1 MIVVVGEILL
11 DVYPQ
16 YQRLGG
22 APFNF
27 AYHLQNLGFS
37 VFFISRIG
45 DDAAGR
51 IITEKL
57 KPYGLFLDTIQVD
70 AEKPTGTVQVRLD
83 ENGIPDFNIVP
94 DVAYDRIE
102 FVPEKHL
109 SAIRRAKLIYFG
121 SLSQRTPFG
130 AKTLQA
136 ILSQKSPETRC
147 FYDINLRPNC
157 YHEDII
163 LKSLTQTNVL
173 KLNQQELQT
182 LMRILSFRTDVDR
195 FVHSL
200 LDTYPLECICLTLG
214 KRGSM
219 LYTPNGVF
227 SKGPELV
234 DHPVDTVGAGDAY
247 AAMLTVGILKGWA
260 FEKIL
265 DMAARFASR
274 ICEIKGAVP
283 EPGSFYDSFKQ
294 RIERGE

>member
-1 MIVVVGEILL
+1 MILVVGEILL

-27 AYHLQNLGFS
+27 AYHLQNLGFP

-57 KPYGLFLDTIQVD
+57 KLYGFFLDTIQVD

-83 ENGIPDFNIVP
+83 ENGIPDFSIVP
-94 DVAYDRIE
+94 DVAYDHIQ

-130 AKTLQA
+130 AQTLQA
-136 ILSQKSPETRC
+136 ILAQKSPEARC
-147 FYDINLRPNC
+147 FYDINLRPEC
-157 YHEDII
+157 YQDGSI

-173 KLNQQELQT
+173 KLNQQELQK
-182 LMRILSFRTDVDR
+182 LMEIFSFRSDADR
-195 FVHSL
+195 FVHTL
-200 LDTYPLECICLTLG
+200 LDTYPLECICLTRG
-214 KRGSM
+214 KQGSI

-227 SKGPELV
+227 SKGATFV
-234 DHPVDTVGAGDAY
+234 DHPIDTVGAGDAY
-247 AAMLTVGILKGWA
+247 AAMLTAGMLKGWT
-260 FEKIL
+260 FEKML
-265 DMAARFASR
+265 DMAARFAAR

-283 EPGSFYDSFKQ
+283 EPGSFYDFFKQ
-294 RIERGE
+294 CIERGE